1 MCAAGAFARGK
12 ASPTIAHAPTHG
24 DTRNLRAN
32 LDTTVIRPDRL
43 PRTSRVCGTLRAA
56 ALAAALLSCTITVHA
71 ASATLDRIRQ
81 TGTIQLAYRESAAPF
96 SFRDRD
102 GAVRGYSVELCERIA
117 LLVGK
122 SLGVGTPKIVWKP
135 VDAASRIEAVAG
147 GTADIECGTT
157 TITLARMEKVD
168 FSVPVFVDGG
178 TVLVR
183 ANAKLTRLTDLK
195 GRRVAVIP
203 GTTTE
208 QALVA
213 QLNLLASPATLVPVK
228 DAAEGFSQLST
239 GKVDGYAGDRIVL
252 TTLRQRAAKPATLAF
267 LDSDFSFEP
276 YALVVRRDD
285 PDFRLAVNRA
295 LVGIYRDGEIDG
307 IFQRWF
313 AGYGDPGPLLHA
325 MFYLNR
331 LPE

>member
-1 MCAAGAFARGK
+1 MPI
-12 ASPTIAHAPTHG
+12 PTALHP
-24 DTRNLRAN
+24 LR
-32 LDTTVIRPDRL
+32 
-43 PRTSRVCGTLRAA
+43 SA
-56 ALAAALLSCTITVHA
+56 ALFALLLACASAAQA
-71 ASATLDRIRQ
+71 ASATLDRVRQ
-81 TGTIQLAYRESAAPF
+81 TGAIQLAYREGAPPF

-102 GAVRGYSVELCERIA
+102 DRVRGYSVELCENVAQAI
-117 LLVGK
+117 GK
-122 SLGVGTPKIVWKP
+122 SLGVAGVKVTWKA
-135 VDAASRIEAVAG
+135 VDAKTRLDAVANG
-147 GTADIECGTT
+147 DADIECGTT

-168 FSVPVFVDGG
+168 FSVPIFVDGG
-178 TVLVR
+178 SVLVR
-183 ANAKLTRLTDLK
+183 ANAKITRLTDLK
-195 GRRVAVIP
+195 NRRVAVIA

-213 QLNLLASPATLVPVK
+213 QLTALASPVTLVPVK
-228 DAAEGFSQLST
+228 DGAEGLAQLVG

-252 TTLRQRAAKPATLAF
+252 TTLRQRAAKPATLSF
-267 LDSDFSFEP
+267 VDSDFSYEP

-295 LVGIYRDGEIDG
+295 IVGLYRSGEVDA

-313 AGYGDPGPLLHA
+313 ASFGAPGPLLHA

>member
-1 MCAAGAFARGK
+1 VSRI
-12 ASPTIAHAPTHG
+12 PRPPRT
-24 DTRNLRAN
+24 TRVSGCLRA
-32 LDTTVIRPDRL
+32 
-43 PRTSRVCGTLRAA
+43 S
-56 ALAAALLSCTITVHA
+56 ALAGLLLACSFAVEA

-81 TGTIQLAYRESAAPF
+81 TGTIQLAYREGAPPF

-102 GAVRGYSVELCERIA
+102 GRVRGYSVELCERVAQI
-117 LLVGK
+117 VGK
-122 SLGVGTPKIVWKP
+122 SLGVGTVKVSWKA
-135 VDAASRIEAVAG
+135 VDASTRLDAVASG
-147 GTADIECGTT
+147 AADIECGTT

-178 TVLVR
+178 SVLVR
-183 ANAKLTRLTDLK
+183 ADAKLPRLVDLK
-195 GRRVAVIP
+195 NRRVAVIP

-213 QLNLLASPATLVPVK
+213 QLNTLESPATLVPVK
-228 DAAEGFSQLST
+228 DGAEGIAQLVA

-252 TTLRQRAAKPATLAF
+252 TTLRQRAAKPAALAF
-267 LDSDFSFEP
+267 VDSDFSFEP

-295 LVGIYRDGEIDG
+295 IVGIYRGGEIDT

-313 AGYGDPGPLLHA
+313 ASYGQPGPLLHA

>member
-1 MCAAGAFARGK
+1 M
-12 ASPTIAHAPTHG
+12 I
-24 DTRNLRAN
+24 
-32 LDTTVIRPDRL
+32 
-43 PRTSRVCGTLRAA
+43 RTSCPLRTTRVPGRLRTA
-56 ALAAALLSCTITVHA
+56 ALASVLLACSLSVHA

-81 TGTIQLAYRESAAPF
+81 TGTIQLAYREGAAPF

-102 GAVRGYSVELCERIA
+102 GGVRGYSVELCERVA
-117 LLVGK
+117 QSVGK
-122 SLGVGTPKIVWKP
+122 ALGVGAVKISWKP
-135 VDAASRIEAVAG
+135 VDASTRLDAVSSGA
-147 GTADIECGTT
+147 ADIECGTT

-178 TVLVR
+178 SVLVR
-183 ANAKLTRLTDLK
+183 ADSKLSRLVDLK
-195 GRRVAVIP
+195 RRRVAVIP

-213 QLNLLASPATLVPVK
+213 QLNALESPATLVPVK
-228 DAAEGFSQLST
+228 DGAEGLAQLIA

-252 TTLRQRAAKPATLAF
+252 TTLRQRAAKPATLSF
-267 LDSDFSFEP
+267 VDSDFSFEP

-295 LVGIYRDGEIDG
+295 IVGIYRSGEIDP

-313 AGYGDPGPLLHA
+313 AAYGQPGALLHA